1 MKRIFAFIQIS
12 SIFGVL
18 LLMGCA
24 PSVPGKYIQPGEME
38 DILYD
43 YHIAEAMA
51 NDYESRR
58 DTLLMRVY
66 KAAVLKKHGY
76 SEAEFDSSMVYY
88 MRHADRLH
96 HIYES
101 LAKRLENKSV
111 ALGGA
116 ANDFSKYSSS
126 SLSGDTANVWTG
138 DATFVLMPVSAF
150 NTYSFNVKVDS
161 SYHAGDKLLLNF
173 DTQFIYQDGMR
184 NGVALFAVKLK
195 NDSVISR
202 NVHMSGSSHYSV
214 EIADVDRVGIKEVK
228 GYFILNRSY
237 NASAESQTT
246 LKLMIVNHISL
257 VCIHTKEPEK
267 VPEKD
272 TVAVQRA
279 DTVLPP
285 NRQIPVRPIVEPL
298 KQN

>member
-116 ANDFSKYSSS
+116 TNDFSKYSSS

-298 KQN
+298 KQK

>member
-1 MKRIFAFIQIS
+1 MKRIFAFIQVS

-96 HIYES
+96 HI
-101 LAKRLENKSV
+101 
-111 ALGGA
+111 
-116 ANDFSKYSSS
+116 
-126 SLSGDTANVWTG
+126 
-138 DATFVLMPVSAF
+138 
-150 NTYSFNVKVDS
+150 
-161 SYHAGDKLLLNF
+161 
-173 DTQFIYQDGMR
+173 
-184 NGVALFAVKLK
+184 
-195 NDSVISR
+195 
-202 NVHMSGSSHYSV
+202 
-214 EIADVDRVGIKEVK
+214 
-228 GYFILNRSY
+228 
-237 NASAESQTT
+237 
-246 LKLMIVNHISL
+246 
-257 VCIHTKEPEK
+257 
-267 VPEKD
+267 
-272 TVAVQRA
+272 
-279 DTVLPP
+279 
-285 NRQIPVRPIVEPL
+285 
-298 KQN
+298 

>member
-1 MKRIFAFIQIS
+1 MKRIFAFIQVS

-116 ANDFSKYSSS
+116 TNDFSKYSSS

-272 TVAVQRA
+272 TVAVQKA

-298 KQN
+298 KQK

>member
-116 ANDFSKYSSS
+116 TNDFSKYSSS

-214 EIADVDRVGIKEVK
+214 EIADFDRVGIKEVK

-298 KQN
+298 KQK